1 MIRDFQQRNLA
12 RTIATTWSILLISNC
27 TTGDTSMDAN
37 NLSQFAT
44 EYTAAWNS
52 QNPARVAAHYA
63 EDGSLKINDG
73 TPSIGRAAITAAAQG
88 FMTAFPDMVVTMD
101 VLSVEGDHAVYRW
114 TLTGTNRGPGGT
126 GNAVR
131 FSGYEE
137 WTIGADGLIAESRG
151 HYDEAEYERQLEHG
165 VTSVP

>member
-12 RTIATTWSILLISNC
+12 RTIATTWSILLISSC

-73 TPSIGRAAITAAAQG
+73 TPSIG
-88 FMTAFPDMVVTMD
+88 
-101 VLSVEGDHAVYRW
+101 
-114 TLTGTNRGPGGT
+114 
-126 GNAVR
+126 
-131 FSGYEE
+131 
-137 WTIGADGLIAESRG
+137 
-151 HYDEAEYERQLEHG
+151 
-165 VTSVP
+165 